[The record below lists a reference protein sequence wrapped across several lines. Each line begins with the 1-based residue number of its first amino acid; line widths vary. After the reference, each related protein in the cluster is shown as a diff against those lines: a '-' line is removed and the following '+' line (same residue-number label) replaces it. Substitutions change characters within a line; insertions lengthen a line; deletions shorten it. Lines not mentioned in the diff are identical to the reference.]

1 MRWLVAGLTLLMVAC
16 NQNSAASPSPTPLTC
31 KLPAISAADMARGDN
46 PAGGGFVRFPGGSF
60 TPDPRAAAAGVG
72 RPVYDS
78 AIGDWL
84 PGPKADRSAG
94 IALAPDGLS
103 YVQEIAK
110 DAPPN
115 PNGPSAPPSSVAFH
129 VINVRAGSDRVVYE
143 SGPPYY
149 DLLGYSPPSIFLT
162 PACWECGAGGSNLWS
177 LDERDGSIRKVSD
190 LSSYWKIAGGKAWG
204 GVTTDSSVM
213 GRFVSVDMTNGKV
226 TTWLRQPGAYLRF
239 LAIDSSG
246 SPLVG
251 VQISNS
257 EAVWRVT
264 QPEKGE
270 EAFRVPC
277 GGLSGA
283 FTDRNGTWIGG
294 AQIGDGA
301 GIFLYTASGGL
312 RKMSDFPGVPLGGC
326 G

>member
-1 MRWLVAGLTLLMVAC
+1 MIAC
-16 NQNSAASPSPTPLTC
+16 NQNSAASPSPAALSC

-46 PAGGGFVRFPGGSF
+46 PAGGGFIRFPGGSF

-72 RPVYDS
+72 RPVYD
-78 AIGDWL
+78 AVIGDWL
-84 PGPKADRSAG
+84 PKPKGDRLAG

-115 PNGPSAPPSSVAFH
+115 PNGPPSPPTSVAFH
-129 VINVRAGSDRVVYE
+129 VINVRTGSDRVVYE
-143 SGPPYY
+143 SGFPYY
-149 DLLGYSPPSIFLT
+149 EVLGYSPPAIFLT
-162 PACWECGAGGSNLWS
+162 PACWECGAGGSTLWS
-177 LDERDGSIRKVSD
+177 LDERSGSLRKVSD

-204 GVTTDSSVM
+204 GVTTDSAVM
-213 GRFVSVDMTNGKV
+213 DRFVSVDMTSGTV
-226 TTWLRQPGAYLRF
+226 ITWLRKPGAYLRL

-246 SPLVG
+246 SPLVR
-251 VQISNS
+251 VQGSNS
-257 EAVWRVT
+257 AAEAVWHVT

-270 EAFRVPC
+270 EAFRVPS

-294 AQIGDGA
+294 AQLGDGA
-301 GIFLYTASGGL
+301 GIFLYTASGL